1 MLVLSRP
8 APKPISI
15 PQKPEN
21 KDKASSVSSTSPT
34 DQAPSDSEPDL
45 ISLRPQGRTGSIPVL
60 NTSPLPSPVS
70 PLPSKSDRFVP
81 PHLRPGFVGREEKPG
96 SELVKAGQGSIKVKP
111 ELRVHRPGQ
120 FQGPGYNGL
129 ETIDGRPKS
138 GGGHEP
144 MRRGRELADLN
155 RPGSSGTRPSSSG

>member
-1 MLVLSRP
+1 MSSPCSSPFEKCLHTCDDL
-8 APKPISI
+8 A
-15 PQKPEN
+15 N
-21 KDKASSVSSTSPT
+21 GGASGGCGGGGLTGPNRVHSSAEYVALTVS
-34 DQAPSDSEPDL
+34 
-45 ISLRPQGRTGSIPVL
+45 G
-60 NTSPLPSPVS
+60 VS
-70 PLPSKSDRFVP
+70 LPSKSDRFVP

-120 FQGPGYNGL
+120 FQGPGHNGL